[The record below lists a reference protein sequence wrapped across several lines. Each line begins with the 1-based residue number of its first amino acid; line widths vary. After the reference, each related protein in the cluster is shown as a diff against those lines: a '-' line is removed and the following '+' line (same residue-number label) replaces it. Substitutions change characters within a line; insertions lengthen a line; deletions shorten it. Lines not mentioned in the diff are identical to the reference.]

1 VGYLLLDPKSRM
13 ALWWPPAGLYVAALL
28 LVEPRRW
35 KWLVAAGLPASVLG
49 SLLAGRTPGLALA
62 LFAGNTVQALAAA
75 WLVRR
80 LAGPRASPS
89 TVGGALALMLLPPL
103 AFAVITAALR
113 ATALLGQGPF
123 DVGFWA
129 FTGGS
134 ATGVILVTPFLL
146 TLAEPTQGEPTG
158 PRARLLEGAAAGAAL
173 ALALG
178 MRAGLLGPVF
188 AYAFVLFP
196 PLVWAAVRLGPRGA
210 CAGLLI
216 VAAASGRGG
225 ALWGGHRPS
234 GMPAEEVLVEQ
245 AFLAI
250 LATTA
255 VVLAAAAAERRRAIA
270 ELAESR
276 DLLAAFV
283 DNSPS
288 PIFIKDAAG
297 RILVLSRLFEGLL
310 GKPRAE
316 LVGRKVAEVVPPPVG
331 PVLEEAEQE
340 VRRTGQAVSREIAFA
355 GRSFLDLSFP
365 IPRRVGPPFVGG
377 FAVDV
382 TDRVRAEEALRESE
396 ARLRLIESAVDQA
409 SDAIGVADEAGC
421 LVWVN
426 AAGSRYIGLP
436 KDRMLGRPL
445 WEISGGAEEQFHE
458 HWRATEAAGVL
469 VREQPVPVPGG
480 PPLPGEVASTI
491 IAFGGRRF
499 FVLSSRDISDRRR
512 ADASARLAGIGRLAA
527 GVAHEINNPLAYVI
541 ANVDWARERT
551 AELAGQGHAGGADL
565 DDLRRVLDD
574 AQEGASRVRE
584 IVRDLRLFA
593 RPDEVSGKGDL
604 RAAARSALA
613 IAQNEIR
620 HRARLESRL
629 DEVPPVRGAEGRLGQ
644 VLLNL
649 LVNAAQALPE
659 ASPQRHVVRLEV
671 RRGGPGEVV
680 AEVSDTGVG
689 MTPEVRARV
698 FEPFFTTKP
707 VGSGTGLGLFVCHGI
722 VQAMGGRIE
731 VESEPGKGSTFRVV
745 VPEAEP
751 AAGPVLVADAPP
763 GDGRPP
769 RAPPAARR
777 RILVVDD
784 DVQVGKALR
793 RILEPEHQVEVA
805 EGGRVALERLRAGS
819 AWDLVLC
826 DVMMPDMSGELL
838 FEALGQ
844 EAPHLLPRVAFI
856 TGGAFTPEARAFL
869 DRVPNPRLD
878 KPFQAHELRALVWRL
893 LGG

>member
-1 VGYLLLDPKSRM
+1 M
-13 ALWWPPAGLYVAALL
+13 ALWWPPAGLYLATLL
-28 LVEPRRW
+28 LLPARRW
-35 KWLVAAGLPASVLG
+35 PWIVAAGLAASLAG
-49 SLLAGRTPGLALA
+49 SLLAGRPPGLALA
-62 LFAGNTVQALAAA
+62 LYAGNTVEVLAAA

-80 LAGPRASPS
+80 LAGPRPSPA
-89 TVGGALALMLLPPL
+89 TVRGAIALVLLPAL
-103 AFAVITAALR
+103 AFAAVAVLLR
-113 ATALLGQGPF
+113 ATALVSQGPL
-123 DVGFWA
+123 DPGFWV
-129 FTGGS
+129 FTAGS
-134 ATGVILVTPFLL
+134 ALGASLVAPFLL
-146 TLAEPTQGEPTG
+146 ALAEPSPGEQGAAG
-158 PRARLLEGAAAGAAL
+158 GRLLEAAAVGAVL

-178 MRAGLLGPVF
+178 ARAGLLGPVL

-196 PLVWAAVRLGPRGA
+196 PLVWAAFRLGPRGA
-210 CAGLLI
+210 GAGLLL
-216 VAAASGRGG
+216 VAGVSARGG
-225 ALWGGHRPS
+225 AFWGGHRPAVTP
-234 GMPAEEVLVEQ
+234 GDAALVEQ
-245 AFLAI
+245 AFLGI
-250 LATTA
+250 LATT
-255 VVLAAAAAERRRAIA
+255 VTLLAAAAAERRRAVA

-288 PIFIKDAAG
+288 PIFIKDAEG
-297 RILVLSRLFEGLL
+297 RIQVLSRLFEGLL
-310 GKPRAE
+310 GKPRSE
-316 LVGRKVAEVVPPPVG
+316 LVGRTVLEVVPPPVG
-331 PVLEEAEQE
+331 PALAEAERE
-340 VRRTGQAVSREIAFA
+340 ALRTGLPVSKEIAFA
-355 GRSFLDLSFP
+355 GRHFLDLSFP
-365 IPRRVGPPFVGG
+365 IPRRAGPPFVGG

-382 TDRVRAEEALRESE
+382 TDRVRAEEALRQSE
-396 ARLRLIESAVDQA
+396 ARLRLIEAAVDQA
-409 SDAIGVADEAGC
+409 SDAIGVVDEDGRLIWA
-421 LVWVN
+421 N
-426 AAGSRYIGLP
+426 AAAGRLLGLP
-436 KDRMLGRPL
+436 REQVLGRQV
-445 WEISGGAEEQFHE
+445 WEVSGGSEQQFRE

-469 VREQPVPVPGG
+469 VREQPVPAPGG
-480 PPLPGEVASTI
+480 RSLPGEVASTVI
-491 IAFGGRRF
+491 DFGGRRF

-512 ADASARLAGIGRLAA
+512 ADASARLASIGRLAA

-541 ANVDWARERT
+541 ANVDWARERS
-551 AELAGQGHAGGADL
+551 AELAGDGAAGPDAL
-565 DDLRRVLDD
+565 DELRRVLDD

-593 RPDEVSGKGDL
+593 RPDDVAGKGDL

-613 IAQNEIR
+613 MAQNEIR

-649 LVNAAQALPE
+649 LVNAAQALPD

-707 VGSGTGLGLFVCHGI
+707 VGAGTGLGLFVCHGI
-722 VQAMGGRIE
+722 VQALGGRIE

-745 VPEAEP
+745 VPEAGAGDGP
-751 AAGPVLVADAPP
+751 APDAPAH
-763 GDGRPP
+763 GRPAREVP
-769 RAPPAARR
+769 PVPAPASARR

-784 DVQVGKALR
+784 DAQVGKALR

-805 EGGRVALERLRAGS
+805 EGGRIALERLRAG
-819 AWDLVLC
+819 AGWDLVLC

-838 FEALGQ
+838 FEALGR
-844 EAPHLLPRVAFI
+844 EAPHLLPKVAFI
-856 TGGAFTPEARAFL
+856 TGGAFTDEARAFL